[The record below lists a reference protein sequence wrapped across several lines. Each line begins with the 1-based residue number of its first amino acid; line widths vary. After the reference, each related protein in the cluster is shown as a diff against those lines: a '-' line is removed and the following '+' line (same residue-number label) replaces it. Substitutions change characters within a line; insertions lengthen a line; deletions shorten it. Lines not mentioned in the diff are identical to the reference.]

1 MISWDVEGL
10 LNLNLGFFLISFFEG
25 VVTWSVMIVGLD
37 LMILG
42 EARILEVVPK
52 SEPRDKGGYWGYT
65 VRHASSLSTA
75 ISESTF
81 PVCLLFEGF
90 CNLRAPLRLCAM

>member
-1 MISWDVEGL
+1 MI
-10 LNLNLGFFLISFFEG
+10 
-25 VVTWSVMIVGLD
+25 IVGLD
-37 LMILG
+37 LILG

-52 SEPRDKGGYWGYT
+52 SEPRDKGRYWGYT

-81 PVCLLFEGF
+81 PVGLRFKAFLQVKDFTFDFDVLCSLILFIS
-90 CNLRAPLRLCAM
+90 